1 MLGLTRTPAMATLF
15 FNEPECERKRGK
27 HRLLS
32 PDVFLLLSY
41 QQHLGSKP
49 DLLNTRLGCSE

>member
-1 MLGLTRTPAMATLF
+1 MKSMEMLGLTGTPAMATLF
-15 FNEPECERKRGK
+15 FNKPECERKREK

-41 QQHLGSKP
+41 QQHLG
-49 DLLNTRLGCSE
+49 